1 MVNGRRV
8 WVIEVRSRGAGEW
21 RPISGEMFTYEDVAN
36 IRLREF
42 AEPHR
47 ERFEYQLAAYTP
59 EAQ

>member
-1 MVNGRRV
+1 
-8 WVIEVRSRGAGEW
+8 
-21 RPISGEMFTYEDVAN
+21 MFTYEDVAN